1 MILAAYSL
9 IIIIIQTIIR
19 LRRRPLPQLLL
30 LVLHLSHR

>member
-1 MILAAYSL
+1 MILAVYCL
-9 IIIIIQTIIR
+9 IIIIKTIIR